1 MFLPFSFCRQ
11 NSYKSWL
18 LLYFLGGVPQ
28 KYLRSCLSHI
38 SPQKVS
44 PRKVHEV
51 EDDSHLLG
59 CAYFHPPIRAMG
71 MDSEIERQANRTETE
86 GEAARRTSAVTIPFQ
101 LSRLSL
107 SQGAPGSS

>member
-38 SPQKVS
+38 SPQKV
-44 PRKVHEV
+44 HQV

-71 MDSEIERQANRTETE
+71 VDSEIERQANRTETE
-86 GEAARRTSAVTIPFQ
+86 GEAARRTSTVTIPLQ

-107 SQGAPGSS
+107 SQGAPGSP